1 MSTDLQPIHL
11 DPQTTAAEIVRLVR
25 KGLTDLGCAWEAK
38 EGYVVQVQFSSTT
51 LVQTEKLGLV
61 LLLEVDT
68 QRLPRK
74 VTIDKLIA
82 GETLRTLRH
91 VCGYPI
97 RVAPQ
102 SEEFPR
108 LTYVVYLQPQE
119 KTRLPDVVSLS
130 EAGEPPNRRGLWV
143 PIGFGAG
150 GTVWQTLQEIDCALV
165 AGTRRRGKSTFLNTS
180 LAWLLSQNSPDK
192 LRVAL
197 VDPKRVELKTWQ
209 RAPHLVGPVARTLE
223 EADAL
228 LGQVLGELEGR
239 EILFDRADA
248 LNLDDYNA
256 SAEKPLPIILVVVD
270 ELGDLALQLKG
281 TRTGALATLTRI
293 VQLGG
298 AFGIHAFLATQ
309 RPAADVVDGILKA
322 NVATRIAFSLP
333 DSANFSIV
341 LGPAAGQRLPRIP
354 DHQGRMIAKLST
366 GYQVLQGFHLPTA
379 ELKRIA
385 TDVAVG
391 TPSSIVPR
399 ALGNGEIAMIAWAL
413 EVNDGGLSIENI
425 QQFMGLPVWQARKLA
440 ERWEARGWLA
450 KDRTRSNRRH
460 VTGALKELAERW
472 EAGEGEG
479 RFEGG
484 LEGDEQ
490 EGSFEEKPGRFEDS
504 V

>member
-1 MSTDLQPIHL
+1 MTDPQRDHL
-11 DPQTTAAEIVRLVR
+11 DPEATAAEVARLVR
-25 KGLTDLGCAWEAK
+25 KGLTGLGYAWETK
-38 EGYVVQVQFSSTT
+38 EGYVVEVQFASTT

-68 QRLPRK
+68 TRLPRK
-74 VTIDKLIA
+74 VSIDKLTS

-97 RVAPQ
+97 RLAPQ
-102 SEEFPR
+102 SVEFPR
-108 LTYVVYLQPQE
+108 LTYVVYLQSQA
-119 KTRLPDVVSLS
+119 KQRLPERVALAD
-130 EAGEPPNRRGLWV
+130 AGDPPPGEYQV
-143 PIGFGAG
+143 PIGVGAR

-165 AGTRRRGKSTFLNTS
+165 AGTRRRGKSTFLNTA
-180 LAWLLSQNSPDK
+180 LAWLLSRNTPDR

-197 VDPKRVELKTWQ
+197 VDPKRVELKMWQ
-209 RAPHLVGPVARTLE
+209 RAPHLIGPVARTLE
-223 EADAL
+223 EAEQL

-239 EILFDRADA
+239 EMLFDRADA

-256 SAEKPLPIILVVVD
+256 HAAKPLPVILVVVD
-270 ELGDLALQLKG
+270 ELGDLALQLKN

-333 DSANFSIV
+333 DSANFGIV
-341 LGPAAGQRLPRIP
+341 LGPAAGQKLPRIP
-354 DHQGRMIAKLST
+354 DHKGRMIAKLA
-366 GYQVLQGFHLPTA
+366 GGFQVLQGFYLPTD

-385 TDVAVG
+385 ADVAAG
-391 TPSSIVPR
+391 TRPDLLPR
-399 ALGNGEIAMIAWAL
+399 ALGRGEMEMITWAL

-425 QQFMGLPVWQARKLA
+425 QQFMGLPAWQARKLA
-440 ERWEARGWLA
+440 ERWEARGWLS
-450 KDRTRSNRRH
+450 KDRARGNRRY
-460 VTGALKELAERW
+460 VTGALTELAERW
-472 EAGEGEG
+472 AAGEGEG
-479 RFEGG
+479 RFEEGI
-484 LEGDEQ
+484 EGDEP
-490 EGSFEEKPGRFEDS
+490 EGSFEQDPGRFEDS